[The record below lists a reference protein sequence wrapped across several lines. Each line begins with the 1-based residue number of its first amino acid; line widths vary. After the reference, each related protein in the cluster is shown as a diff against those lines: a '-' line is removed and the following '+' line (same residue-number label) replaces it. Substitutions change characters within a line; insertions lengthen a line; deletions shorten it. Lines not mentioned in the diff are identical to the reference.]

1 MTAILNEFMSSLQV
15 TDGLLET
22 EHALVMLLLLFGL
35 LIFKRKPLDKW
46 VPAVVLSGI
55 GLSLITPINSINFL
69 WPVITAIIVPLLMWQ
84 AALAVAHSGP
94 LRRSWSLLIWLFVLT
109 GVSASLFFISGK
121 PFAYALLIGIL
132 AVTLVWYFRE
142 LKVERSYLS
151 TLGLISLAVL
161 LLEIDVAVVSP
172 RSWVG
177 TLIAGIAFG
186 LVVGFTGIY
195 FFRRMKQPVWS
206 GFFIVLA
213 YAAYGVGLIFG
224 VSPITSTLAAAL
236 AVATY
241 GYSTRLWPDRDS
253 IPEPGN
259 STFFFALGSVVWL
272 LLGWQ
277 AHTEPAIPGMGGIL
291 IAMLVITVGI
301 LVIRNQVPLS
311 EENRWAR
318 LLRKEVRVL
327 LLLVGASLYWPLET
341 TLTAW
346 NVEIA
351 LLSAA
356 LLLILLRETIK
367 PVFDLFGVELN
378 WPSEG

>member
-1 MTAILNEFMSSLQV
+1 MAEILNALMSTWQV

-35 LIFKRKPLDKW
+35 LTFNQKPLARW
-46 VPAVVLSGI
+46 VPAVVLAGI
-55 GLSLITPINSINFL
+55 GLSLITPVRSINLL
-69 WPVITAIIVPLLMWQ
+69 WPVITALIVPLLMWQ

-94 LRRSWSLLIWLFVLT
+94 VRRGRSFFIWLVVLA
-109 GVSASLFFISGK
+109 GVTASLFFVSGK

-142 LKVERSYLS
+142 LTVERSYLS

-161 LLEIDVAVVSP
+161 LLEIDVALVSLRP
-172 RSWVG
+172 WIG
-177 TLIAGIAFG
+177 TLLAGVAFG

-195 FFRRMKQPVWS
+195 LFQRMKQPVWS

-213 YAAYGVGLIFG
+213 YTAYGVGLIFG

-236 AVATY
+236 VVATY
-241 GYSTRLWPDRDS
+241 GYSTRLWPDKDA

-259 STFFFALGSVVWL
+259 STFFFLLGSGVWL

-277 AHTEPAIPGMGGIL
+277 AHTEPALPGIGGIL
-291 IAMLVITVGI
+291 IAMVVITVGI
-301 LVIRNQVPLS
+301 LVIRNQVPIS
-311 EENRWAR
+311 DENRWAR
-318 LLRKEVRVL
+318 FFRKEIRVL

-346 NVEIA
+346 NVEVA
-351 LLSAA
+351 LISAA
-356 LLLILLRETIK
+356 ILIVLLRETIK
-367 PVFDLFGVELN
+367 PIFELFGIQLN
-378 WPSEG
+378 WPSNG